1 MRRKTIFPRTCREFD
16 HISKFACLYDEQSVI
31 LSAVGSSGRA
41 QPAADRD
48 ACVGFVGLG
57 AIGAPL
63 AAAVSEIGRPMA
75 IFDPRTEAMQPLV
88 DRGARACSSPAE
100 VARHA
105 TTVMASLP
113 TPAVVV
119 EVLRGEDGLLAGGRM
134 ETFIDLST
142 TGVQTAR
149 ELSALLA
156 ERGVGYLDAPLSG
169 GVAGAEAG
177 TLGVFAAAAPDVFE
191 ANRELLEPFS
201 KVIVL
206 VGEDP
211 GMGQLA
217 KVLNNL
223 LSATAV
229 TITAEAM
236 TVAARAGLDPEA
248 LLEAFNAG
256 SGRNS
261 ATVSKFSQQ
270 VLNRRF
276 ESGFRLELM
285 LKDVGLALAE
295 ADVQGVSMPLG
306 GLVEQL
312 WRLADGIAGEGADH
326 TEVARVYE
334 QWAGVEIVAR
344 EESPVGDD

>member
-1 MRRKTIFPRTCREFD
+1 M
-16 HISKFACLYDEQSVI
+16 
-31 LSAVGSSGRA
+31 
-41 QPAADRD
+41 
-48 ACVGFVGLG
+48 GFVGLG
-57 AIGAPL
+57 AIGSHL
-63 AAAVSEIGRPMA
+63 AAAVSTTGRPMA
-75 IFDPRTEAMQPLV
+75 VFDPRAEAMQPLV
-88 DRGARACSSPAE
+88 ERGARACASPAE

-105 TTVMASLP
+105 PTVMASLP
-113 TPAVVV
+113 TPPVVV
-119 EVLRGEDGLLAGGRM
+119 EVLRGEDGLLAGGAM

-149 ELSALLA
+149 ELDALLA
-156 ERGVGYLDAPLSG
+156 EQGVAYLDAPVSG

-177 TLGVFAAAAPDVFE
+177 TLGVFAAAAPAVFE

-206 VGEDP
+206 VGEEP

-223 LSATAV
+223 LSAAAM
-229 TITAEAM
+229 TIISEAM
-236 TVAARAGLDPEA
+236 AVAVHAGLDPEA

-261 ATVSKFSQQ
+261 ATASKFPQQ

-276 ESGFRLELM
+276 DSGFRLELM

-295 ADVQGVSMPLG
+295 ADVQGVAMPLG

-312 WRLADGIAGEGADH
+312 WRLADTVAGAGADH

-334 QWAGVEIVAR
+334 EWAGVEVVAR
-344 EESPVGDD
+344 EEALRGDD

>member
-1 MRRKTIFPRTCREFD
+1 M
-16 HISKFACLYDEQSVI
+16 
-31 LSAVGSSGRA
+31 
-41 QPAADRD
+41 
-48 ACVGFVGLG
+48 GFVGLG
-57 AIGAPL
+57 AIGSHL
-63 AAAVSEIGRPMA
+63 AAAVASTGRPMA
-75 IFDPRTEAMQPLV
+75 VFDTRAEAMQPLV
-88 DRGARACSSPAE
+88 ERGARACSSPAE
-100 VARHA
+100 VAA
-105 TTVMASLP
+105 LAPTVMASLP
-113 TPAVVV
+113 TPPVVV
-119 EVLRGEDGLLAGGRM
+119 EVLRGEDGLLAGGAM

-156 ERGVGYLDAPLSG
+156 ERGVAYLDAPLSG
-169 GVAGAEAG
+169 GVAGAEAR
-177 TLGVFAAAAPDVFE
+177 TLGVFAAAPADVFE
-191 ANRELLEPFS
+191 ANRDLLEPFS

-206 VGEDP
+206 VGAEP

-217 KVLNNL
+217 KVMNNL

-229 TITAEAM
+229 TITSEAM
-236 TVAARAGLDPEA
+236 TVAARAGLDPAA

-261 ATVSKFSQQ
+261 ATVSKFPQQ
-270 VLNRRF
+270 VLTREF
-276 ESGFRLELM
+276 DSGFRLELM

-312 WRLADGIAGEGADH
+312 WRLADTVAGEGADH

-334 QWAGVEIVAR
+334 GWAGVEIAAR
-344 EESPVGDD
+344 EESLRGED

>member
-1 MRRKTIFPRTCREFD
+1 
-16 HISKFACLYDEQSVI
+16 LYDEQSVI
-31 LSAVGSSGRA
+31 LSAVVSSGRGE
-41 QPAADRD
+41 PADGD

-57 AIGAPL
+57 AIGSPL
-63 AAAVSEIGRPMA
+63 AAAISDTGRPMA
-75 IFDPRTEAMQPLV
+75 VFDPRPEAMQPLV
-88 DRGARACSSPAE
+88 DRGARACASPAD

-105 TTVMASLP
+105 PRVMASLP
-113 TPAVVV
+113 TPAVVA
-119 EVLRGEDGLLAGGRM
+119 EVLRGADGLLAGGRM

-142 TGVQTAR
+142 TGVQGAR
-149 ELSALLA
+149 ELAELLA
-156 ERGVGYLDAPLSG
+156 ERGVAYLDAPVSG
-169 GVAGAEAG
+169 GVAGARSG
-177 TLGVFAAAAPDVFE
+177 TLGVFAAAPPEVFE
-191 ANRELLEPFS
+191 ANRDLLEPFS
-201 KVIVL
+201 KTIVL

-223 LSATAV
+223 LSATAL

-261 ATVSKFSQQ
+261 ATVSKFGPQ
-270 VLNRRF
+270 VLSRRF

-295 ADVQGVSMPLG
+295 ADAQGIAMPLG

-312 WRLADGIAGEGADH
+312 WRLADTIAGAGADH

-334 QWAGVEIVAR
+334 EWAGVEVAAP
-344 EESPVGDD
+344 EEALRGDD

>member
-1 MRRKTIFPRTCREFD
+1 
-16 HISKFACLYDEQSVI
+16 
-31 LSAVGSSGRA
+31 
-41 QPAADRD
+41 
-48 ACVGFVGLG
+48 VGFVGLG
-57 AIGAPL
+57 AIGSHL
-63 AAAVSEIGRPMA
+63 AAAVASTGRPMA
-75 IFDPRTEAMQPLV
+75 VFDTRAEAMQPLV
-88 DRGARACSSPAE
+88 ERGARACSSPAE
-100 VARHA
+100 VAA
-105 TTVMASLP
+105 LAPTVMASLP
-113 TPAVVV
+113 TPPVVV
-119 EVLRGEDGLLAGGRM
+119 EVLRGEDGLLAGGAM

-156 ERGVGYLDAPLSG
+156 ERGVAYLDAPLSG
-169 GVAGAEAG
+169 GVAGAEAR
-177 TLGVFAAAAPDVFE
+177 TLGVFAAAPADVFE
-191 ANRELLEPFS
+191 ANRDLLEPFS

-206 VGEDP
+206 VGAEP

-217 KVLNNL
+217 KVMNNL

-229 TITAEAM
+229 TITSEAM
-236 TVAARAGLDPEA
+236 TVAARAGLDPAA

-261 ATVSKFSQQ
+261 ATVSKFPQQ
-270 VLNRRF
+270 VLTREF
-276 ESGFRLELM
+276 DSGFRLELM

-312 WRLADGIAGEGADH
+312 WRLADTVAGEGADH

-334 QWAGVEIVAR
+334 GWAGVEIAAR
-344 EESPVGDD
+344 EESLRGED

>member
-1 MRRKTIFPRTCREFD
+1 M
-16 HISKFACLYDEQSVI
+16 
-31 LSAVGSSGRA
+31 
-41 QPAADRD
+41 
-48 ACVGFVGLG
+48 GFVGLG
-57 AIGAPL
+57 AIGSHL
-63 AAAVSEIGRPMA
+63 AAAVSTTGRPMA
-75 IFDPRTEAMQPLV
+75 VFDPRAEAMQPLV
-88 DRGARACSSPAE
+88 ERGARACASPAE

-105 TTVMASLP
+105 PTVMASLP
-113 TPAVVV
+113 TPPVVV
-119 EVLRGEDGLLAGGRM
+119 EVLRGEDGLLAGGAM

-149 ELSALLA
+149 ELDALLA
-156 ERGVGYLDAPLSG
+156 EQGVAYLDAPVSG

-177 TLGVFAAAAPDVFE
+177 TLGVFAAAAPAVFE

-206 VGEDP
+206 VGEEP

-223 LSATAV
+223 LSAAAM
-229 TITAEAM
+229 TITSEAM
-236 TVAARAGLDPEA
+236 AVAVHAGLDPEA

-261 ATVSKFSQQ
+261 ATASKFPQQ

-276 ESGFRLELM
+276 DSGFRLELM

-295 ADVQGVSMPLG
+295 ADVQGVAMPLG

-312 WRLADGIAGEGADH
+312 WRLADTVAGAGADH

-334 QWAGVEIVAR
+334 EWAGVEVVAR
-344 EESPVGDD
+344 EEALRGDD